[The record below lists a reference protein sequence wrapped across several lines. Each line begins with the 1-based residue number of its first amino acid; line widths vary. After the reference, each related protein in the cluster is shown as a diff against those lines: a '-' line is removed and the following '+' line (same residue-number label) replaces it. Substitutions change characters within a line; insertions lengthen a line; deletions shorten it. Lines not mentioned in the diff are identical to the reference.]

1 VIPGVAQKLLLT
13 LVLAGLVRQ
22 NAARDHGITQAN
34 QFTGARLRISCSVAR
49 RIAQCAPPRSLG
61 KTHLGRSQGG
71 LVSVHGV
78 LQVHSAPPA
87 LCPHIEWA
95 VAGIVGVPVNLS
107 WVDQPAAP
115 GAVRGELVWQ
125 ARPGTA
131 AAIVSALAGWNRLRF
146 EVTEEASPGC
156 DAVRYSYTPALGT
169 FSAVTSASGDIM
181 VPENRLLAA
190 MTVAAGVRSGAA
202 PASATTLEDELD
214 RLLGRPWDAELEPFR
229 CAAEG
234 APVRWL
240 HATG

>member
-1 VIPGVAQKLLLT
+1 M
-13 LVLAGLVRQ
+13 
-22 NAARDHGITQAN
+22 
-34 QFTGARLRISCSVAR
+34 SVN
-49 RIAQCAPPRSLG
+49 
-61 KTHLGRSQGG
+61 
-71 LVSVHGV
+71 GV

-107 WVDQPAAP
+107 WVGQPAAP
-115 GAVRGELVWQ
+115 GSVRGELAWS

-131 AAIVSALAGWNRLRF
+131 GEMMSALAGWNRLRF

-156 DAVRYSYTPALGT
+156 DAVRYSYTPALGM
-169 FSAVTSASGDIM
+169 FSAVTSANGDIM
-181 VPENRLLAA
+181 IPENRLLAA
-190 MTVAAGVRSGAA
+190 MTVAAGVRSGV
-202 PASATTLEDELD
+202 PAVNATLLEEELD
-214 RLLGRPWDAELEPFR
+214 RLLGRAWDAELEPFR